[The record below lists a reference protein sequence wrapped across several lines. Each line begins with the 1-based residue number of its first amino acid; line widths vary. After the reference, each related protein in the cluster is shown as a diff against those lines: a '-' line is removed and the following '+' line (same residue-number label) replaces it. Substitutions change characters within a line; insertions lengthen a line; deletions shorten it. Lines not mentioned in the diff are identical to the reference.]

1 MLKTLMLTGALTLV
15 VMMSLG
21 RADAQKPQQAKNEQ
35 GINAEVRGTL
45 HFESGRG
52 YFIAVNPTDR
62 SGREMRVWLQAAE
75 SKPLVRLLQGLDGK
89 EVIAKGKLE
98 QMPADVGASVP
109 PLGIYLRHSFE
120 IEHAGAK

>member
-1 MLKTLMLTGALTLV
+1 MLAVAVTLSFT
-15 VMMSLG
+15 MSLG
-21 RADAQKPQQAKNEQ
+21 HADEQKPQEVKNAQ

-52 YFIAVNPTDR
+52 YFISVKPTDKAA
-62 SGREMRVWLQAAE
+62 REMRVWLRAAE
-75 SKPLVRLLQGLDGK
+75 SKVLVRKLQGLDGQ

-98 QMPADVGASVP
+98 QMPEDVRASVP
-109 PLGIYLRHSFE
+109 PLGIYLRHGFD